1 MSLRNA
7 IYSALTGVSP
17 AIDVW
22 PDQAPQ
28 NAGLPRFVFLFVAGE
43 DSVLLD
49 GYGTTGRRTVQ
60 VDAWANDPDIAD
72 AMIEDAKAALAA
84 STAFSVGSV
93 NETGATGY
101 DEDGKLYRASRD
113 FSLHYDI

>member
-7 IYSALTGVSP
+7 IYNALTGVSP

-28 NAGLPRFVFLFVAGE
+28 DAGLPRFVFLFVAGTDE
-43 DSVLLD
+43 VLLD
-49 GYGTTGRRTVQ
+49 GYGSTARRVIQ
-60 VDAWANDPDIAD
+60 VDAWANDPDVAD
-72 AMIEDAKAALAA
+72 AMIEDAKAALGA
-84 STAFSVGSV
+84 SSAFDVGSV
-93 NETGATGY
+93 SENGATGY

-113 FSLHYDI
+113 FSLLYQL